1 MHHCLRGARVHAG
14 HAALQ
19 RGQFFRA
26 HQVGLAD
33 QDLVG
38 KANLALRFQ
47 ARIELLV
54 GVFGIDQGDDRV
66 QQVLLGHRVVH
77 EEGLRHGAG
86 VGQPGGFDYHA
97 VKMQCA
103 CAFFLS
109 QRGDLDEIRRI
120 VFRLMDKDAPLEAIQ
135 YLQKINQPVARMY
148 QAALLYYGKE
158 RAQIEASLRDAGE
171 LEIKKMERGL
181 GLLDVIITAAPLLGL
196 LGTVTGI
203 IDSFNILAV
212 AQGLPSATELSR
224 GIAEALIT
232 TAFGLMI
239 AIPSLFLMHWLNRMI
254 DKNLTNMNQMSKEFL
269 ENYGNRGEQS

>member
-1 MHHCLRGARVHAG
+1 MW
-14 HAALQ
+14 
-19 RGQFFRA
+19 
-26 HQVGLAD
+26 QVFLSGGPVMYPLLLCSV
-33 QDLVG
+33 LV
-38 KANLALRFQ
+38 LTIT
-47 ARIELLV
+47 IERLW
-54 GVFGIDQGDDRV
+54 
-66 QQVLLGHRVVH
+66 
-77 EEGLRHGAG
+77 
-86 VGQPGGFDYHA
+86 Y
-97 VKMQCA
+97 
-103 CAFFLS
+103 FLS

-212 AQGLPSATELSR
+212 AQGLPSVTELSR